1 MSAGEPQY
9 PDAVESPA
17 PDPPQIVTRSI
28 SSPLGPLLAGVV
40 DAGVCL
46 LEFAGG
52 PRAEAQRVRVGA
64 RLGGAAA
71 GSAHLVLERLVEE
84 LDEYF
89 HGSRR
94 AFSIPLLCAGTPF
107 QERVWQELLRI
118 PYGESRTYD
127 DLARAIG
134 APGAQRAVGHANAR
148 NPIAI
153 LVPCHRVVAKG
164 PGLGGYG
171 GGLWR
176 KRALLAL
183 EQGVSPDGPLFAEV
197 G

>member
-1 MSAGEPQY
+1 ML
-9 PDAVESPA
+9 
-17 PDPPQIVTRSI
+17 DPHQIVTRSI
-28 SSPLGPLLAGVV
+28 SSPLGPLLAGAV

-52 PRAEAQRVRVGA
+52 PRADAQRVRVGA
-64 RLGGAAA
+64 RLAGAAA
-71 GSAHLVLERLVEE
+71 GRAYLVLDRLVQE

-89 HGSRR
+89 QGSRR
-94 AFSIPLLCAGTPF
+94 AFSGPLMPAGTPF
-107 QERVWQELLRI
+107 QLRVWNELLCI
-118 PYGESRTYD
+118 PYGETRNYEEM
-127 DLARAIG
+127 ARAIG

-153 LVPCHRVVAKG
+153 LVPCHRVVAKQR
-164 PGLGGYG
+164 GLGGYG

-176 KRALLAL
+176 KRALLTL
-183 EQGVSPDGPLFAEV
+183 EQGVPPDGPLFAS